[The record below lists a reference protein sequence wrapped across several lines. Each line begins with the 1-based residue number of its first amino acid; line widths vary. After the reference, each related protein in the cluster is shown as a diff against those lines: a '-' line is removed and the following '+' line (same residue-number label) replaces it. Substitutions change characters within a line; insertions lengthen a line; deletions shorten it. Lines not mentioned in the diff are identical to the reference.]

1 MYKSDLGSEPRFR
14 AFAAIDWGDRRHFFA
29 VEDAAGG
36 SVERGSFEHTPEQV
50 GRWVEELLRRFDGGP
65 IALALEQSRGALL
78 AQLTRYPGL
87 VIYPV
92 HPVTAA
98 RLRESFTPS
107 GAKDDQPDADLLL
120 DLLRRHRDRLRP
132 LEPDT
137 VPTRTLELLVEQ
149 RRKMVDEKTRQKNR
163 LTAELKLYFPQ
174 ALAWFSEIDA
184 PVSVNFLRR
193 WGTLEDAQRA
203 RPATLLRFFERQ
215 RCRGSERNRRRLEAI
230 RQAVP
235 AVRDPAVI
243 AGARAIV
250 PTLLELLEALS
261 VGIARVDEQIEE
273 IVAVHED
280 YPLFSTLPG
289 AGRRLA
295 PRLLA
300 AFGTR
305 RERFACAA
313 QMQAYS
319 GIAPVLERSGS
330 RQRIRFRR
338 ACPKFVRQTFHE
350 FARCSTQYSAW
361 AGAYYQQQ
369 RARGRAHHH
378 VIRSLAFKWIRILF
392 RCWQSRTPYDE
403 ARYLATLAQRA
414 SPLAAQTLAA
424 VETL

>member
-1 MYKSDLGSEPRFR
+1 MFKSDQTAEPRFR
-14 AFAAIDWGDRRHFFA
+14 AFAAIDWGDRKHFFA
-29 VEDAAGG
+29 VQDAATGC
-36 SVERGSFEHTPEQV
+36 VERGSLEHTPEQV
-50 GRWVEELLRRFDGGP
+50 RGWVEELLSRFDGGP
-65 IALALEQSRGALL
+65 IAVALEQSRGALL
-78 AQLTRYPGL
+78 AQLTHYQGL

-98 RLRESFTPS
+98 RLREAFTPS

-120 DLLRRHRDRLRP
+120 DLLQSHRDRLRP

-137 VPTRTLELLVEQ
+137 TQTRTLQLLVEQ

-174 ALAWFSEIDA
+174 ALSWFSEVDA
-184 PVSVNFLRR
+184 PTSMRFLRR
-193 WGTLEDAQRA
+193 WPTLEHAQRA
-203 RPATLLRFFERQ
+203 RPATLLRFFEQQ
-215 RCRGSERNRRRLEAI
+215 RSRGRERNRRRLEAI

-235 AVRDPAVI
+235 ATRDPAVI

-261 VGIARVDEQIEE
+261 EGIVRVDQQIGE
-273 IVAVHED
+273 IVAGHED
-280 YPLFSTLPG
+280 YPLFSALPG

-305 RERFACAA
+305 RERFACAGE
-313 QMQAYS
+313 MQAYS

-330 RQRIRFRR
+330 RRRVRFRR
-338 ACPKFVRQTFHE
+338 ACPRFVRQTFHE
-350 FARCSTQYSAW
+350 FARCSTQYSVW

-403 ARYLATLAQRA
+403 ARYLETLAQRA
-414 SPLAAQTLAA
+414 SPLAAQALAA